1 VLRNIIGSD
10 SFWEGSDAK
19 KLKFVDA
26 PSFSEKFTYP
36 CQIAIYAN
44 SEMGISNMDMFMQ
57 TDDYRFRVSIT
68 WETKNKAFTQKNA
81 IAILESLKMVVQ

>member
-1 VLRNIIGSD
+1 
-10 SFWEGSDAK
+10 
-19 KLKFVDA
+19 
-26 PSFSEKFTYP
+26 
-36 CQIAIYAN
+36 
-44 SEMGISNMDMFMQ
+44 MGISNMDMFMQ